1 MKNPYTAIT
10 HHPAKERSH
19 LCYPKGD
26 AEGLARVCFF
36 INKRIDQTMIDL
48 TDDQQCQEWLI
59 IHNVYN
65 PPETSSNRQST
76 LPQIREALKKY
87 HTDEQAL
94 LGDFNLHHPLMGG
107 LNSEATD
114 LECEDVIVIIRDFA
128 LHNTLP
134 PGMVTY
140 EEGEA

>member
-1 MKNPYTAIT
+1 
-10 HHPAKERSH
+10 
-19 LCYPKGD
+19 
-26 AEGLARVCFF
+26 
-36 INKRIDQTMIDL
+36 
-48 TDDQQCQEWLI
+48 
-59 IHNVYN
+59 
-65 PPETSSNRQST
+65 
-76 LPQIREALKKY
+76 
-87 HTDEQAL
+87 
-94 LGDFNLHHPLMGG
+94 MGG